1 MQNEIQSRLA
11 ENLKRIRKAR
21 KLTQFE
27 LAEKADISE
36 GMVKSIEICHA
47 WPSEKTLLQIS
58 KALETDIYH
67 FFMPVSTSMNMKENV
82 KNNLKETIK
91 KSYCEYLEEMMKE
104 LDKTDS

>member
-1 MQNEIQSRLA
+1 MQNEIQIRLA
-11 ENLKRIRKAR
+11 ENLRKIRKAK

-58 KALETDIYH
+58 KALETDILH
-67 FFMPVSTSMNMKENV
+67 FFMPVSA
-82 KNNLKETIK
+82 NLKMEEKIKSELENTIK
-91 KSYCEYLEEMMKE
+91 KSYCEYVQAIMERLG
-104 LDKTDS
+104 